1 MREIERL
8 YRSHGAALLAYLRRA
23 FAWCALPEDLLQETF
38 VQALRRQDRL
48 AEAASP
54 RAWLFGIARH
64 VGLTAARRY
73 RPGATLAESQLAAEA
88 NPEIAAMR
96 EAIAA
101 LPEILRDTLDLRLRA
116 GLSYEEIAEALD
128 IPIGTVRSRLHSAL
142 MRLRQSL
149 ASDTDTSS
157 QEK

>member
-38 VQALRRQDRL
+38 VQA
-48 AEAASP
+48 
-54 RAWLFGIARH
+54 
-64 VGLTAARRY
+64 
-73 RPGATLAESQLAAEA
+73 
-88 NPEIAAMR
+88 
-96 EAIAA
+96 
-101 LPEILRDTLDLRLRA
+101 LRDTLDLRLRA

>member
-23 FAWCALPEDLLQETF
+23 FAWCAVPEDLLQETF

-48 AEAASP
+48 ADAVSP

-64 VGLTAARRY
+64 VGLTAARRHH
-73 RPGATLAESQLAAEA
+73 PAAPLEQDQTAAELDP
-88 NPEIAAMR
+88 NIAAMR
-96 EAIAA
+96 EAIAT
-101 LPEILRDTLDLRLRA
+101 LPQILRETLELRLRA

-142 MRLRQSL
+142 MRLRESL
-149 ASDTDTSS
+149 GSDS
-157 QEK
+157 EK